1 MFKCYRSKKIQHDEL
16 GREKKNFAPTVPA
29 LSCCF
34 SLGRSC
40 AGLTKVSFPKHSA
53 TRFLVPSSWLSQCWN
68 SKAQIDS
75 TWGERLEAGH
85 ALSRER
91 EKKLQQ
97 RYLKASRDKTCLA
110 YKTFDI
116 KYIYMNTHLMTSLRE
131 WSSRYCLR
139 GWAEISFSMKG
150 RNSFRLPTAMP
161 PKAQDAAVFIWEHRR
176 DDASMTVKIICVG
189 IFLQQQAVALRRNRD
204 EVVQWE
210 FFFFLFSVFTEYV
223 SSTSIQWLW
232 NIFLFFLFFCFM
244 PVWKSYQAY
253 IFYYLC
259 PTSSLVEEKASKMT
273 PWTSLLPARPP
284 LLPTSPRHNRDSTRA
299 DSGELE
305 FFTWGKREVSFNKTN
320 TEDYIVKNQWYHVSQ
335 K

>member
-210 FFFFLFSVFTEYV
+210 FFFFIQCFHWICELNLNPMTVKYFFVFPVLLFYAGLEE
-223 SSTSIQWLW
+223 L
-232 NIFLFFLFFCFM
+232 
-244 PVWKSYQAY
+244 
-253 IFYYLC
+253 
-259 PTSSLVEEKASKMT
+259 SSLYFLLFVSYLLVGWREGLQDDSLNLLTPCQTAAPPYLPQTQQRQHPSRLWGAGVLHLREERS
-273 PWTSLLPARPP
+273 
-284 LLPTSPRHNRDSTRA
+284 
-299 DSGELE
+299 EL
-305 FFTWGKREVSFNKTN
+305 
-320 TEDYIVKNQWYHVSQ
+320 
-335 K
+335 